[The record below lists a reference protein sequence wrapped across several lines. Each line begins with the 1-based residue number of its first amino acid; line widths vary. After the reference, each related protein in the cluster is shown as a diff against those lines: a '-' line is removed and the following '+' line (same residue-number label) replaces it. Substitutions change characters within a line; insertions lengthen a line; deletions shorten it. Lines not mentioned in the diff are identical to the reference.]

1 MCGAYGR
8 QKKDSEPLKI
18 VTDGVS
24 CLTWVLGPEHNYLEE

>member
-18 VTDGVS
+18 VTDGELSDMGVR
-24 CLTWVLGPEHNYLEE
+24 T